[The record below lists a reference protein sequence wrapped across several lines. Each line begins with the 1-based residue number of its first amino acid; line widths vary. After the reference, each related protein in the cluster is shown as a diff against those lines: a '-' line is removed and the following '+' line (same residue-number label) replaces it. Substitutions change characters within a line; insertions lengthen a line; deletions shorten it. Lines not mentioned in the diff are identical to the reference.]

1 MARKRLGPGEPARE
15 LPAKRRKGDR
25 PATRSCSTWRRGQQW
40 EAAEDEKSQI
50 PAENTHPSK
59 VLLRKRKRR
68 CKGPG
73 DPAGDMAEKQGK
85 AKAKL
90 KHLKDEKD
98 KDDDEWA
105 GFSGRPSAFRR
116 EEPREPALKIASSD
130 EDEWEDVEE
139 LTDCMPYE
147 KKGSSSSFEPFW
159 SSKPVEIEIETP
171 EQAKLRERREKEQIE
186 FQTYLRRT
194 IKRFHKEVTEDM
206 HKVHL
211 LCLLADGLYRNTVC
225 NMADLQAISFSI
237 IPEEFTTVPP
247 RNVNVFYLSNLVKW
261 FTATFTINPNLPTE
275 GQRSMEY
282 TLSGRFAIYSARD
295 EEELIHMFLLILR
308 SLQFFTRLVLSLQP
322 IPLKLHLAKS
332 KKTSKFNFLE
342 GPGVY
347 TGKPEL
353 ADRGEHGTS
362 YFRSLWDDKGPEHSR
377 DPLFM
382 DRSQLDRED
391 WEQPT
396 SSKKCRAEEM
406 QEAQRT
412 RSATRDRMTP
422 QVRYKEESDSDTDLR
437 LISGDALPNVD
448 YKLATWCPKPKKKP
462 QNSARKL
469 MATGPLEIKQPT
481 IEAKTPS
488 SSGTRRRKITFTDE
502 EEEMRRATGTDQ
514 WLEVFCSED
523 DKWVSLDCVH
533 GVVGEPEICFK
544 YASKPVSYI
553 LGIDNDGCVQDVTK
567 RYDPAWM
574 TTTCKNR
581 IDSAWLAKT
590 LTPYETPFR
599 ARREK
604 EELEFQ
610 TKLQDQPL
618 PTAVG
623 EYKNHP
629 LYVLKRHLLK
639 YEAIY
644 PETPHILGYCRGE
657 AVYSRSCVHTLH
669 SKDTWLKQARVV
681 RCGEV
686 PYKMVK
692 GYSNRARK
700 ARLADPH
707 GQDQDDLALFGFWQ
721 TEPYQPPVAMDG
733 KVPRNAY
740 GNVYLF
746 QPCMLP
752 IGCVHL
758 KLPNLHRVAHIL
770 GIDCVQAITGFEFY
784 GGYSHPITDGYIVCE
799 EHKEILIAAWVN
811 EQEIIKQKESE
822 KREKKILNKWVML
835 MKGLLI
841 RERLKVRYGIK
852 KGLVPPPAKAEG
864 FSSGEEGTS
873 SKAEVKD
880 LAVSGAQN
888 RQAKEVSE
896 EEEMKK
902 TNGKEGKE
910 GADP

>member
-1 MARKRLGPGEPARE
+1 M
-15 LPAKRRKGDR
+15 RRV
-25 PATRSCSTWRRGQQW
+25 
-40 EAAEDEKSQI
+40 SQI
-50 PAENTHPSK
+50 PAENAHPSK
-59 VLLRKRKRR
+59 VLPRKRKRR
-68 CKGPG
+68 CKDPG
-73 DPAGDMAEKQGK
+73 DPAEDMAEKQGK

-90 KHLKDEKD
+90 KHLKDED

-105 GFSGRPSAFRR
+105 GFSGRPSALRG
-116 EEPREPALKIASSD
+116 EEHSPREAALKITSSE

-139 LTDCMPYE
+139 LTDCVPYE
-147 KKGSSSSFEPFW
+147 KKGSSSFFEPFW
-159 SSKPVEIEIETP
+159 SNKPVEIEIETL
-171 EQAKLRERREKEQIE
+171 EQAKIRERREKEQIE

-211 LCLLADGLYRNTVC
+211 LCLLADGLYQNSVC
-225 NMADLQAISFSI
+225 NMTDLQAISFSV
-237 IPEEFTTVPP
+237 IPEEFTTVPS
-247 RNVNVFYLSNLVKW
+247 RNMNVLYLSNLVKW
-261 FTATFTINPNLPTE
+261 FNATFTINPDLPAE
-275 GQRSMEY
+275 GQRSLEY

-295 EEELIHMFLLILR
+295 EEELVYMFLLILR
-308 SLQFFTRLVLSLQP
+308 SLQFLARLVLSLQP
-322 IPLKLHLAKS
+322 IPLKLHLAKG

-342 GPGVY
+342 GPGVS
-347 TGKPEL
+347 TIKPEQ
-353 ADRGEHGTS
+353 ADRGEEQGTS
-362 YFRSLWDDKGPEHSR
+362 YFRSLWDDKSPELAK
-377 DPLFM
+377 DPLCM
-382 DRSQLDRED
+382 DRSNMERED

-406 QEAQRT
+406 EEAQRT
-412 RSATRDRMTP
+412 ESEEQDPATP
-422 QVRYKEESDSDTDLR
+422 QGLYKEESDSDNDLR
-437 LISGDALPNVD
+437 LISGDAIPNVD
-448 YKLATWCPKPKKKP
+448 YKPGTWCPKPKKKS
-462 QNSARKL
+462 QSSARKL
-469 MATGPLEIKQPT
+469 TAAGPLEIKQHT
-481 IEAKTPS
+481 FEAKIPS
-488 SSGTRRRKITFTDE
+488 SSRTRRRKIIFTDE
-502 EEEMRRATGTDQ
+502 EEEMRRATGMDQ
-514 WLEVFCSED
+514 WLEVFCDEE

-533 GVVGEPEICFK
+533 GMVGQPEICFK

-553 LGIDNDGCVQDVTK
+553 LGLDNDGFVQDVTK

-590 LTPYETPFR
+590 LTPYESPFT

-604 EELEFQ
+604 EEWEFQ

-618 PTAVG
+618 PTAIG

-681 RCGEV
+681 RSGEV
-686 PYKMVK
+686 AYKMVK
-692 GYSNRARK
+692 GYSNRVRK
-700 ARLADPH
+700 ARLADPR
-707 GQDQDDLALFGFWQ
+707 GQEQGNLALFGFWQ
-721 TEPYQPPVAMDG
+721 TEPYQPPVAVDG

-758 KLPNLHRVAHIL
+758 KLPSLHRVAHIL
-770 GIDCVQAITGFEFY
+770 GIDCVQAVSGFEFY
-784 GGYSHPITDGYIVCE
+784 GGYSHPVTDGYIVCE

-811 EQEIIKQKESE
+811 EQEIIKQKQTE
-822 KREKKILNKWVML
+822 KREKKVLDKWVML
-835 MKGLLI
+835 MRGLLI
-841 RERLKVRYGIK
+841 RERLKVRYGVK
-852 KGLVPPPAKAEG
+852 KGWLPPPEEE

-873 SKAEVKD
+873 SKAGAKD
-880 LAVSGAQN
+880 LAVTGAQN
-888 RQAKEVSE
+888 RQAKEESKE
-896 EEEMKK
+896 EKTKK
-902 TNGKEGKE
+902 TNEKEGKE
-910 GADP
+910 GEDP